1 MHGFNINVMAGGT
14 RSSTVQI
21 ATGRC
26 VAALGAGYMP
36 SRVTYVTSVRFS
48 PSRQPRGSRAPALT
62 VRARA
67 GPAPGP
73 DERHAMAAL
82 EIADLDPDERDIV
95 TVVHD
100 WVEASVR
107 PVARDLDHGNT
118 YPGELIDAM
127 KHLGV
132 FGLAVPQAYGG
143 SGVSTACFA
152 LVTEELARGWMSLA
166 GAMGGHSLVAR
177 IIARFGT
184 DAQKHGWLPRMATG
198 QVRAAMALTE
208 PAGGSDLQA
217 ISTKATANGG
227 GYRLDGVKTW
237 ITNARTADVIA
248 VLCKT
253 DPEAVPA
260 SRGISILL
268 AGKGPGFTVSR
279 DLPKL
284 GYKGLESCE
293 IAFDGYECSAEALL
307 GGVEGQGFRQM
318 MGGLE
323 LGRIN
328 VAARAVGVARAAL
341 EDSLRYAQQRETFGQ
356 PIWRHQAVGH
366 RLADMATRVD
376 AARLLTLRAAAAL
389 DAGRRSDLEAGMA
402 KLFASEVGLQVTADA
417 IKVHGAYGYS
427 AEFDIERYYRDAPLM
442 VVGEGTNDIQ
452 RNVIIRQLVERYRA

>member
-1 MHGFNINVMAGGT
+1 
-14 RSSTVQI
+14 
-21 ATGRC
+21 
-26 VAALGAGYMP
+26 
-36 SRVTYVTSVRFS
+36 
-48 PSRQPRGSRAPALT
+48 
-62 VRARA
+62 
-67 GPAPGP
+67 
-73 DERHAMAAL
+73 MAAP

-100 WVEASVR
+100 WVEDSVR
-107 PVARDLDHGNT
+107 PVARDLEHDNA
-118 YPGELIDAM
+118 YPGALIEAM
-127 KHLGV
+127 KQLGV
-132 FGLAVPQAYGG
+132 FGLAIPQEYGG

-166 GAMGGHSLVAR
+166 GAMGSHSVVAR
-177 IIARFGT
+177 LITLFGT
-184 DAQKHGWLPRMATG
+184 QAQKDGWLPRLATG
-198 QVRAAMALTE
+198 QARAAMALTE

-217 ISTKATANGG
+217 IRTRATADRA

-237 ITNARTADVIA
+237 ITNARAADVVA

-253 DPEAVPA
+253 DVDAVPP

-268 AGKGPGFTVSR
+268 AEKGPGFTVSR

-284 GYKGLESCE
+284 GYKGVESCE
-293 IAFDGYECSAEALL
+293 IVFDGYECPGEALL
-307 GGVEGQGFRQM
+307 GAAEGQGFGQM

-323 LGRIN
+323 LGRIQ

-402 KLFASEVGLQVTADA
+402 KLFASEACLEVTSDA
-417 IKVHGAYGYS
+417 IKVHGGYGFS
-427 AEFDIERYYRDAPLM
+427 PEFDIERYYRDAPLM

-452 RNVIIRQLVERYRA
+452 RNVIIRQLVDRYRA

>member
-1 MHGFNINVMAGGT
+1 MN
-14 RSSTVQI
+14 
-21 ATGRC
+21 
-26 VAALGAGYMP
+26 
-36 SRVTYVTSVRFS
+36 
-48 PSRQPRGSRAPALT
+48 
-62 VRARA
+62 
-67 GPAPGP
+67 
-73 DERHAMAAL
+73 DMAAP
-82 EIADLDPDERDIV
+82 EIADLNPDERDIV
-95 TVVHD
+95 SVVHD
-100 WVEASVR
+100 WVDGSVR
-107 PVARDLDHGNT
+107 PVARDLEHANA

-127 KHLGV
+127 KRLGV
-132 FGLAVPQAYGG
+132 FGLAVPPPYGG
-143 SGVSTACFA
+143 SGVSTPCFA

-166 GAMGGHSLVAR
+166 GAMGGHSVVAR
-177 IIARFGT
+177 LIAMFGT
-184 DAQKHGWLPRMATG
+184 DAQKDGWLPRLAAG
-198 QVRAAMALTE
+198 EARAAMALTE

-217 ISTKATANGG
+217 IRTRAAANGA

-253 DPEAVPA
+253 DPDAVPA

-268 AGKGPGFTVSR
+268 AEKGPGFTVSR

-293 IAFDGYECSAEALL
+293 IVFDGYECPAGALL
-307 GGVEGQGFRQM
+307 GAQEGQGFRQM

-323 LGRIN
+323 LGRIQ
-328 VAARAVGVARAAL
+328 VAARAVGVARAAF
-341 EDSLRYAQQRETFGQ
+341 EDSMRYAQQRETFGQ

-402 KLFASEVGLQVTADA
+402 KLFASEACLRVTSDA
-417 IKVHGAYGYS
+417 IKVHGGYGFS

-452 RNVIIRQLVERYRA
+452 RNVIIRQLIDRYSEQERAQ

>member
-1 MHGFNINVMAGGT
+1 
-14 RSSTVQI
+14 
-21 ATGRC
+21 
-26 VAALGAGYMP
+26 
-36 SRVTYVTSVRFS
+36 
-48 PSRQPRGSRAPALT
+48 
-62 VRARA
+62 
-67 GPAPGP
+67 
-73 DERHAMAAL
+73 MAAP

-95 TVVHD
+95 AVVHD
-100 WVEASVR
+100 WVEDSVR
-107 PVARDLDHGNT
+107 PVARDLEHDNA
-118 YPGELIDAM
+118 YPGELIEAM
-127 KHLGV
+127 KRLGV
-132 FGLAVPQAYGG
+132 FGLAVPQDYGG
-143 SGVSTACFA
+143 SGVSTPCFA

-166 GAMGGHSLVAR
+166 GAMGSHSVVAR
-177 IIARFGT
+177 LITLFGT
-184 DAQKHGWLPRMATG
+184 EAQKDGWLPRMATG
-198 QVRAAMALTE
+198 QARAAMALTE

-217 ISTKATANGG
+217 IRTRATADRA

-237 ITNARTADVIA
+237 ITNARAADVVA

-253 DPEAVPA
+253 DVEAVPA

-268 AGKGPGFTVSR
+268 AEKGPGFTVSR

-284 GYKGLESCE
+284 GYKGVETCE
-293 IAFDGYECSAEALL
+293 IVFDGYECPGEALL
-307 GGVEGQGFRQM
+307 GAAEGQGFRQM

-323 LGRIN
+323 LGRIQ

-402 KLFASEVGLQVTADA
+402 KLFASEVCLEVTSDA
-417 IKVHGAYGYS
+417 IKVHGGYGFS
-427 AEFDIERYYRDAPLM
+427 PEFDIERYYRDAPLM

-452 RNVIIRQLVERYRA
+452 RNVIIRQLVDRYRA